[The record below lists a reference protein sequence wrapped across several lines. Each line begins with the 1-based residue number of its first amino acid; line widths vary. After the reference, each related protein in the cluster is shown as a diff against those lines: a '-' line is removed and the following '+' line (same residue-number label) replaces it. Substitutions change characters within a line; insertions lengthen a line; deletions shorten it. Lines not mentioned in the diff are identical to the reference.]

1 MHKEIFF
8 FNFTPHRMQVDNILS
23 ARFTCMTCWIS
34 TLYSISL
41 RGQREKKN
49 WRKWPWFV
57 NSYCPSIQM

>member
-1 MHKEIFF
+1 
-8 FNFTPHRMQVDNILS
+8 MQVDNILS